1 MKIAIA
7 TNDFKNVTGHVGKC
21 KGFLIFTVENGEI
34 RNKENRENLFTHHRS
49 SGHHHDGKMNGRYG
63 HGKLASGL
71 SDCSYLI
78 SHGGGW
84 RLVEDLKQA
93 GIKPIMTRETD
104 AETAAV
110 KLEKG
115 ELEVDEDLIC
125 KSD

>member
-1 MKIAIA
+1 MKIAVS
-7 TNDFKNVTGHVGKC
+7 TDDYKNISGHVGRC
-21 KGFLIFTVENGEI
+21 EGFLIFTVDNGEI
-34 RNKENRENLFTHHRS
+34 KNKENRENLFTHHRS
-49 SGHHHDGKMNGRYG
+49 NAHHHDGKMDGRYG
-63 HGKLASGL
+63 YGKLASGL

-78 SHGGGW
+78 CQDCSW
-84 RLVEDLKQA
+84 QLVEDLKQA
-93 GIKPIMTRETD
+93 GIKSIMTWETD